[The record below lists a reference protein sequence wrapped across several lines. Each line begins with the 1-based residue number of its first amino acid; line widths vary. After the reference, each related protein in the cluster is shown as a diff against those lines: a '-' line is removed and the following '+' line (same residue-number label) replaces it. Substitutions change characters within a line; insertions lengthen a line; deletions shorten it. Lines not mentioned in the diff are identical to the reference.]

1 MRRTCIRVLAG
12 TLAVGTAASAAAARQ
27 PLRFEELARVARLGG
42 FDVSRDGR
50 WIACAVGTP
59 VVSENV
65 TRSAIWLVSSQRHP
79 AGTHRSAAH
88 SRSSETSSARRT
100 ESGRVE
106 RSATK
111 RPDSSSGSVAA
122 RAS

>member
-1 MRRTCIRVLAG
+1 MRRICIRVLAG
-12 TLAVGTAASAAAARQ
+12 TLAVGATASAAAAQQ
-27 PLRFEELARVARLGG
+27 PLRFEQLARVERVGG
-42 FDVSRDGR
+42 FDVSPDGG

-59 VVSENV
+59 VLSENV

-106 RSATK
+106 RSATR
-111 RPDSSSGSVAA
+111 RPDWSSGSVAA

>member
-1 MRRTCIRVLAG
+1 MRRICIRVLAG
-12 TLAVGTAASAAAARQ
+12 TLAVGTAATAAAGQ
-27 PLRFEELARVARLGG
+27 EPLRFESLARVARVGG
-42 FDVSRDGR
+42 LDIYPDGR
-50 WIACAVGTP
+50 WLACAVGTP

-65 TRSAIWLVSSQRHP
+65 TRSAIWLVSSRRHP

-100 ESGRVE
+100 DSGRVE
-106 RSATK
+106 RSATR